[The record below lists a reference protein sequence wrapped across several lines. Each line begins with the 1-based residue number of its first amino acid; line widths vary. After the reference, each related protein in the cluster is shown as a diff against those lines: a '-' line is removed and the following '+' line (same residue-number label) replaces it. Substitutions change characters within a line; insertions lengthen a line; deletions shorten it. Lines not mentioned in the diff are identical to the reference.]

1 MDLRCTLCPSHWL
14 ERGHKQTDRER
25 QRETEKEEERHMKR
39 EVDWGEGRERRGRGE
54 EVRVRLR
61 CRPDG
66 THWTSEETFR
76 AESSDLSSTAWL
88 HRQRQLPYHP
98 WPQFPHLGRMKK
110 KLCSPC
116 YP

>member
-54 EVRVRLR
+54 E
-61 CRPDG
+61 G
-66 THWTSEETFR
+66 IETVWRDEIPIKYHVMAGCGIF
-76 AESSDLSSTAWL
+76 LFGFL
-88 HRQRQLPYHP
+88 HRKSSHGLPE
-98 WPQFPHLGRMKK
+98 
-110 KLCSPC
+110 
-116 YP
+116 